1 VRSRSE
7 HCQNLLTGY
16 NTLMSK
22 DYYNILG
29 VNKGA
34 SKDEIKKAFY
44 KLAHKYHPDKK
55 EGNEAKFK
63 QVNEAYQVLSDDAKR
78 SQYDQFG
85 TGYENM
91 GNASARGYGGT
102 QHGFEGFDFGGFQSG
117 NTDFDFG
124 NLNDIFSDFFTGG
137 VGRNRTQTRRGRD
150 ISTEMQISF
159 AEAVFGVSRKILIT
173 KTSNCTACSGSGA
186 KTGTK
191 METCKYCNG
200 QGKIRE
206 AKRTI
211 LGTISSTKICEECL
225 GSGEVPKEKCDNCKG
240 KGVLRREEEISIVMP
255 AGIRDGEMIRM
266 SGMGEAITKGV
277 AGDLYIKINVSP
289 HSIFKREGNDLVM
302 SLDLKL
308 SDALLGAEYPI
319 QTLDGQI
326 SVKIP
331 EGISINE
338 ILRVKGRG
346 VPVSK
351 NKRGDLLIKLKIKL
365 PSKISRKSREL
376 IEQLK
381 KEGI

>member
-1 VRSRSE
+1 
-7 HCQNLLTGY
+7 
-16 NTLMSK
+16 MSK
-22 DYYNILG
+22 DYYKILG
-29 VNKGA
+29 VEKGA

-55 EGNEAKFK
+55 EGNEGKFK
-63 QVNEAYQVLSDDAKR
+63 EVNEAYQVLSDDSKR
-78 SQYDQFG
+78 SKYDQFG
-85 TGYENM
+85 PGFENM
-91 GNASARGYGGT
+91 GQGGYSRQGQGFG
-102 QHGFEGFDFGGFQSG
+102 GFEGFDFSGFQG
-117 NTDFDFG
+117 GADFDFG

-137 VGRNRTQTRRGRD
+137 MGGGRRETRRGRD
-150 ISTEMQISF
+150 ISTEIQISF
-159 AEAVFGVSRKILIT
+159 SEAVFGISRKILLT
-173 KTSNCTACSGSGA
+173 KTSNCSVCEGSGA
-186 KTGTK
+186 KHGTK

-225 GSGEVPKEKCDNCKG
+225 GSGEVPKEKCENCKG
-240 KGVLRREEEISIVMP
+240 KGILRKEVEVSVNVP

-266 SGMGEAITKGV
+266 TGGGEAVSKGT
-277 AGDLYIKINVSP
+277 AGDLYIKINIAP
-289 HSIFKREGNDLVM
+289 HPVFKREGNDLVM
-302 SLDLKL
+302 NLDLKL
-308 SDALLGAEYPI
+308 SDALLGTEYPI

-331 EGISINE
+331 EGVSINE
-338 ILRVKGRG
+338 ILRVKGKG
-346 VPVSK
+346 VPISK
-351 NKRGDLLIKLKIKL
+351 TKRGDLLIKLKIKL